1 MTKKSFI
8 DSVKVGE
15 PCSEKWENMRG
26 TESVRFCSHC
36 AKDVKNLSAITRKE
50 ALCLVRSS
58 HGNICIRYIKNPVTE
73 QPIFGGQLLQI
84 TRRSPALAAGLV
96 TASMALSTMSYAQ
109 SEPPIPNPN
118 VPVVEAPAVE
128 ESNEEPETASDPT
141 LGSIEGIILDQS
153 GVPVA
158 DVTLMLVQAG
168 EGDDFE
174 YETTDA
180 DGRYRFDEL
189 KADTYLLRISSSTGV
204 MKKAMRGIKLGEGQ
218 KLFQNIYVKVV
229 KSEDGEGGSG
239 WGEGGAMVYLPYDL
253 PLNKAVA
260 DSDIAEVRRLLAEG
274 AKVNGKDKNYS
285 DISPL
290 FLAVENGKIEMVR
303 LLLDHGAKVNAE
315 DETERTPL
323 MFLDSDATPELV
335 EMLLNAGAKINAHDK
350 AGSSVLLAVVGSVNA
365 DVLEA
370 LIKGGADIN
379 DADEEDVTPLMKAAE
394 ENDIEFVKILV
405 LAGAKVDE
413 RDKSGESAWDKTSKT
428 EIEEFLEVHGATVD
442 YSTVE
447 VLATEPPS
455 DEDPAEEA
463 EPQAKP
469 LLR

>member
-1 MTKKSFI
+1 MSKKSFI

-36 AKDVKNLSAITRKE
+36 SKDVKNLSAITRKE
-50 ALCLVRSS
+50 ALRLVRSS
-58 HGNICIRYIKNPVTE
+58 DGNICIRYIKNPVTE

-109 SEPPIPNPN
+109 SEPPVPNPN
-118 VPVVEAPAVE
+118 VPVIEAPA
-128 ESNEEPETASDPT
+128 ESGGEAETSDPT

-153 GVPVA
+153 GVPVP
-158 DVTLMLVQAG
+158 DITLMLVHAG

-189 KADTYLLRISSSTGV
+189 EADTYLLRISSSTGV
-204 MKKAMRGIKLGEGQ
+204 MKKAMRGIKLVEGQ
-218 KLFQNIYVKVV
+218 KLFQNVYVKVV
-229 KSEDGEGGSG
+229 KAEDGEGGSG
-239 WGEGGAMVYLPYDL
+239 TGWGMGGAMASLPYDL
-253 PLNKAVA
+253 PLNRAVA
-260 DSDIAEVRRLLAEG
+260 DNDIAEVRRLLAEG
-274 AKVNGKDKNYS
+274 AKVNGRDKNYG

-315 DETERTPL
+315 DETERTPI
-323 MFLDSDATPELV
+323 MFLDNDATPELV
-335 EMLLNAGAKINAHDK
+335 EILLNAGAKINAHDK
-350 AGSSVLLAVVGSVNA
+350 AGSSVLMSVVASVNA

-379 DADEEDVTPLMKAAE
+379 DADDEDVTPLMKAAE
-394 ENDIEFVKILV
+394 ENGVEFVKILV
-405 LAGAKVDE
+405 LAGAKVDQ
-413 RDKSGESAWDKTSKT
+413 RDKNGESAWDKTSKT
-428 EIEEFLEVHGATVD
+428 EIEEFLETHGAAAD
-442 YSTVE
+442 YGTIE
-447 VLATEPPS
+447 VLIVPDTEDEETP
-455 DEDPAEEA
+455 DEDGAVTV
-463 EPQAKP
+463 
-469 LLR
+469 RN